1 MPTLSISFEGYWLCR
16 LATDPDP
23 SIEQRGV
30 SGFTFAVAGE
40 TLLEPSI
47 WSQEEDVQN
56 AYGLKDPEFIDPLA
70 SSPRFNIKNIRE
82 ASPDR
87 GDYNSRGI
95 GIRVSK
101 VEIDGSQMADLEA
114 KLMNA
119 PCRFVNRPQSNGPF
133 RGPIFEG
140 RNQITSDG
148 DPDRFTINPF
158 VFTISSPENGG
169 KTVLSRFDPMDFDN
183 PDYQLYQIFPN
194 EKVDRRLPTQR
205 FALSNEGLKQIGVD
219 PDNLNSY
226 YTDRM
231 NWLQGKIVEA
241 EASGKPALAEA
252 FRSRLY
258 AVNFFTQA
266 TGPTVLANRLLSR
279 VPLRQLYKHSL
290 RGNASMSPIPFADAE
305 FFAPYQID
313 TEKEWEILYYMGQY
327 DGDLMT
333 GYCSGTLDI
342 PLK

>member
-47 WSQEEDVQN
+47 WTQEEDVKK
-56 AYGLKDPEFIDPLA
+56 AYGLKDPDFIDPLA
-70 SSPRFNIKNIRE
+70 SDPRFNIKNIRE

-87 GDYNSRGI
+87 AHYNSRGI
-95 GIRVSK
+95 GINVSK
-101 VEIDGSQMADLEA
+101 VEIDGVEAPDLEA
-114 KLMNA
+114 KLLNA
-119 PCRFVNRPQSNGPF
+119 PCRLVNRPQSNGPF

-148 DPDRFTINPF
+148 DPDRFSVNPF
-158 VFTISSPENGG
+158 VFTISTPGEAS
-169 KTVLSRFDPMDFDN
+169 KTVLSRFDPMDFN
-183 PDYQLYQIFPN
+183 HPDYKLFEIFPN
-194 EKVDRRLPTQR
+194 EIVDRRLPTQR
-205 FALSNEGLKQIGVD
+205 FALSNEGLQQIGVD
-219 PDNLNSY
+219 PDNLDSY
-226 YTDRM
+226 FTNRM

-241 EASGKPALAEA
+241 EAMGKPALAEA
-252 FRSRLY
+252 YRSRLY

-279 VPLRQLYKHSL
+279 IPLRQLYRHTI
-290 RGNASMSPIPFADAE
+290 RGNASMPPVPMVDAG

-313 TEKEWEILYYMGQY
+313 IEKDWEILYYMGQY

>member
-30 SGFTFAVAGE
+30 SGFTLAVAGE

-47 WSQEEDVQN
+47 WTQESDVKN
-56 AYGLKDPEFIDPLA
+56 AYGLKDPDFIDPLA
-70 SSPRFNIKNIRE
+70 SDPRFNIKNIRE

-87 GDYNSRGI
+87 EHYNSQGI
-95 GIRVSK
+95 GIKVSK
-101 VEIDGSQMADLEA
+101 VEIDGFQDSTLEA
-114 KLMNA
+114 KLMGG
-119 PCRFVNRPQSNGPF
+119 PCRFVNRPASNGPF

-148 DPDRFTINPF
+148 DPDRFSVNPF
-158 VFTISSPENGG
+158 VFTISTPGNES

-183 PDYQLYQIFPN
+183 PDFQLYKIFPN

-205 FALSNEGLKQIGVD
+205 FALSTEGLQQIGVD
-219 PDNLNSY
+219 PDNLDSY
-226 YTDRM
+226 FTNRM

-241 EASGKPALAEA
+241 EAIGKPALAEA
-252 FRSRLY
+252 YRSRLY

-279 VPLRQLYKHSL
+279 IPLRQLYQHTI
-290 RGNASMSPIPFADAE
+290 RGNAGMTPAPIVDAN